1 MELGKG
7 SSIHYLYSCF
17 SSIEVED
24 QPFLSLATIEG
35 NSNNETMKIKY
46 PLSKKNLNT
55 WRHFVTPQKYPRI
68 FIIKIIIYS
77 GYN

>member
-7 SSIHYLYSCF
+7 SSIHYLDSCF

-55 WRHFVTPQKYPRI
+55 WRHLLGAI
-68 FIIKIIIYS
+68 FCT
-77 GYN
+77 

>member
-7 SSIHYLYSCF
+7 SSIHYLDSCF

-46 PLSKKNLNT
+46 PLSKKKSQYMEALT
-55 WRHFVTPQKYPRI
+55 RGHFLYLIRHGSMK
-68 FIIKIIIYS
+68 
-77 GYN
+77 